1 MSNLC
6 VLFFQFFFLA
16 QFFAEA
22 SPLTFELNKGRK
34 ECLYTLTPDT
44 DCTISYYFAVQ
55 QGESNDFDVNYEI
68 FAPDDK
74 NKPIIERSG
83 ERQGEWSFIGQH
95 KGEYAICFYG
105 GKAHDK
111 IVDLD
116 FKYNCEHQDDIR
128 NERRK
133 ARKAQRN
140 LRDSKTDPLQD
151 SVENSIDTI
160 ERQLHVLER
169 NIQYYK
175 SRNTRN
181 HHTVCSTEHRIVMF
195 SIYGILLIIGMSCA
209 QIAILEFI
217 FRESRKH
224 NV

>member
-1 MSNLC
+1 MSSLC
-6 VLFFQFFFLA
+6 VFLFHLLFLT
-16 QFFAEA
+16 QFFAKA
-22 SPLTFELNKGRK
+22 SPLTFQLKKGQK
-34 ECLYTLTPDT
+34 ECLYTLTPDI
-44 DCTISYYFAVQ
+44 DCSISYYFAVQ

-68 FAPDDK
+68 YAPDDK

-83 ERQGEWSFIGQH
+83 ERQGEWSFVGQH
-95 KGEYAICFYG
+95 KGEYSFCFYG

-116 FKYNCEHQDDIR
+116 IKYTCERQDDVR

-133 ARKAQRN
+133 VRKAQRN
-140 LRDSKTDPLQD
+140 LRDSKIDPLQD
-151 SVENSIDTI
+151 TLENSIDTI

-169 NIQYYK
+169 NVQHYK
-175 SRNTRN
+175 TRNTRN
-181 HHTVCSTEHRIVMF
+181 HHTVCSTERRIVMF

-209 QIAILEFI
+209 QIAALEFI

>member
-6 VLFFQFFFLA
+6 VLLFHLLFLT
-16 QFFAEA
+16 QFFAKA
-22 SPLTFELNKGRK
+22 SPLTFELKKGQK
-34 ECLYTLTPDT
+34 ECLYTLTPDV

-55 QGESNDFDVNYEI
+55 QGESNDFDVSYEI

-83 ERQGEWSFIGQH
+83 ERQGEWSFVGQH
-95 KGEYAICFYG
+95 KGEYSLCFYG

-111 IVDLD
+111 IVDLEI
-116 FKYNCEHQDDIR
+116 KYTCERQDDAR
-128 NERRK
+128 HERRK
-133 ARKAQRN
+133 ARKVQRN
-140 LRDSKTDPLQD
+140 LRDSKIDPLQD
-151 SVENSIDTI
+151 SLENSIDMI
-160 ERQLHVLER
+160 ERQLHVLEG

-175 SRNTRN
+175 TRNSRN
-181 HHTVCSTEHRIVMF
+181 HDTVCSTERRIVMF
-195 SIYGILLIIGMSCA
+195 SIYGILLIVGMSFS

-217 FRESRKH
+217 FKESRKH